1 MKVSKIL
8 RAKLGDEVRSSKVFF
23 GHLILRITKR
33 ANIHI
38 IFLFSYS

>member
-8 RAKLGDEVRSSKVFF
+8 RAKLGDEVSSSKVF
-23 GHLILRITKR
+23 LDILRITKR